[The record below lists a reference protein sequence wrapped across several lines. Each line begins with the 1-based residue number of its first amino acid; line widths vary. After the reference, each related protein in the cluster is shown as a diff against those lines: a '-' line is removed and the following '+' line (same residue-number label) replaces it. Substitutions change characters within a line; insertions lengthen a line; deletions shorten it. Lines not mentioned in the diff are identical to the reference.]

1 MLITECLSGRILHDF
16 ASSMQGIVGGLEELE
31 ENNPNMQNEALSLL
45 KESSDDLIY
54 KYKVMKQAYS
64 HSSDNCS
71 FVKTKSNIE
80 NYLFKKKVK
89 LQWRVSECPTENL
102 IEKINKII
110 SNMVITII
118 SAVAQIEL
126 VSILLTKTE
135 DKTLLTIKV
144 VNEHKSISTLLVS
157 KLTKKNDIRLDTK
170 DIIIYMTSLLLEQY
184 NTKINCTCES
194 NSLNIG
200 LTIT

>member
-1 MLITECLSGRILHDF
+1 
-16 ASSMQGIVGGLEELE
+16 
-31 ENNPNMQNEALSLL
+31 
-45 KESSDDLIY
+45 
-54 KYKVMKQAYS
+54 
-64 HSSDNCS
+64 
-71 FVKTKSNIE
+71 
-80 NYLFKKKVK
+80 
-89 LQWRVSECPTENL
+89 
-102 IEKINKII
+102 
-110 SNMVITII
+110 MVIAII

-200 LTIT
+200 LTYNLRWLHIS

>member
-1 MLITECLSGRILHDF
+1 
-16 ASSMQGIVGGLEELE
+16 MQYR
-31 ENNPNMQNEALSLL
+31 
-45 KESSDDLIY
+45 K
-54 KYKVMKQAYS
+54 
-64 HSSDNCS
+64 
-71 FVKTKSNIE
+71 
-80 NYLFKKKVK
+80 LFIKKKVK
-89 LQWRVSECPTENL
+89 LQWRVSECLTENL